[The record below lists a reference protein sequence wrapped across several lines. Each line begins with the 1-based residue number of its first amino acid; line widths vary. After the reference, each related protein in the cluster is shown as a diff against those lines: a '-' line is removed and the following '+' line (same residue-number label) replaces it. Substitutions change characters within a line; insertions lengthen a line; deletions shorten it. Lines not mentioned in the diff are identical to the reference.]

1 MHRDY
6 LYEQDMTVHRITQ
19 TELEAAEE
27 LICHLDEAKQMYQ
40 CLYECAVNPACVNY
54 GFVAKIFD
62 QVIGAFV
69 ISKDVN
75 LEYYISHF
83 HIQDQI
89 LIAEQ
94 DRKSHSRMIH
104 CCINPIFEKSTRSI
118 MKELLRL
125 TQKTCLYFEVQT
137 GTIIP

>member
-1 MHRDY
+1 MY
-6 LYEQDMTVHRITQ
+6 GALYD
-19 TELEAAEE
+19 
-27 LICHLDEAKQMYQ
+27 
-40 CLYECAVNPACVNY
+40 CAVNPAATNY
-54 GFVAKIFD
+54 GFVAKVFD

-94 DRKSHSRMIH
+94 DRKSHARLVHS
-104 CCINPIFEKSTRSI
+104 CVNPIFERATRSI
-118 MKELLRL
+118 LKELLRL
-125 TQKTCLYFEVQT
+125 T
-137 GTIIP
+137 